1 MADFGELPKADA
13 TINKEPV
20 FDYATEN
27 RQIMNRVQEKYPE
40 TCLSV
45 KDDKGREAL
54 VFTNSSQD
62 YDLKGKYLTPDT
74 PLNFFGVITESG
86 YFETISPDHEIV
98 TLQDIDFTKMQD
110 AIEVGSI
117 RDRDPQH
124 FPSMGVWAGFN
135 ADIWKNPDFHH
146 QTQHR
151 ITQGNLG
158 DGGLLKRVGEFLV
171 KNQQAGERMAKSEST
186 KNSPPSV
193 STQDILSQ
201 L

>member
-1 MADFGELPKADA
+1 MADFGELPKADV
-13 TINKEPV
+13 TISKEPV
-20 FDYATEN
+20 FDYAAEN
-27 RQIMNRVQEKYPE
+27 RQVMDRVQEKYPE
-40 TCLSV
+40 ACLSV

-74 PLNFFGVITESG
+74 PLNFFGVITENG
-86 YFETISPDHEIV
+86 YFETISPDYETT
-98 TLQDIDFTKMQD
+98 TLQDIDLTKMQD
-110 AIEVGSI
+110 AFEAKGIK
-117 RDRDPQH
+117 DRDPKH

-135 ADIWKNPDFHH
+135 ASIWKNPDFHH

-151 ITQGNLG
+151 VMQGNLG
-158 DGGLLKRVGEFLV
+158 DSGLLKRMGEFLG
-171 KNQQAGERMAKSEST
+171 KNQEAGKRMAELESA
-186 KNSPPSV
+186 KNSATSI